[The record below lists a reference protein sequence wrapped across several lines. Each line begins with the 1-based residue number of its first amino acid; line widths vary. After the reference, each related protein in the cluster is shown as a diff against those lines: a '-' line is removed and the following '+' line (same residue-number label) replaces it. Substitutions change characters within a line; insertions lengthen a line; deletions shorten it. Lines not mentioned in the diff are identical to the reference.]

1 MRRRVIFTDRGF
13 SFVEM
18 LVAITLAVILLG
30 AGGVMMISGHE
41 TWSAGDAHIKMQ
53 ENVRLAL
60 DRMASELRLSNTISG
75 QGDVQII
82 HGAGLGGSDAI
93 KFSIPVVCQTGAEL
107 MINDAVAHWGA
118 PLRWGCRDSS
128 CMDADNNCATIDYK
142 YIYYTV
148 NANGHLER
156 RVLDSMSVPVVVETM
171 APELTDLR
179 FFLNGSVLTIT
190 VTVQE
195 ETQGGRIVSY
205 TTSQDVYLR
214 N

>member
-1 MRRRVIFTDRGF
+1 MRQQRLFSDRGL
-13 SFVEM
+13 SFIEM

-41 TWSAGDAHIKMQ
+41 TWSAGDAHIKIQ

-60 DRMASELRLSNTISG
+60 DRMASELRLSNTVSG

-107 MINDAVAHWGA
+107 MVNDAVAHWGA
-118 PLRWGCRDSS
+118 SLRWGCKDAS
-128 CMDADNNCATIDYK
+128 CMDADNNCATVDYK
-142 YIYYTV
+142 YIYYRIE
-148 NANGHLER
+148 NDGFLER
-156 RVLDSMSVPVVVETM
+156 RVLDNTNTTVVLVNM
-171 APELTDLR
+171 DAQLTDLR